1 MASCGGLS
9 HLFLPCSLKTRPGL
23 AKIGKREPA
32 VGVVS
37 AYGAGKQ
44 KWNINTASEASR
56 LHPDKLEIEYEQK
69 IEEIRHVLQTK
80 GEDESSESLVLVDAI
95 QRVGLSSYY
104 EEEIQTLLRKLYVTS
119 CASIYKYYSLR
130 DVSLLFR
137 LLRQHGY
144 YISPDVFNNFKGK
157 EGRFRRNLSQDIR
170 GLMELYEV
178 AQLNFQGEC
187 ILDEAASFSSQLLH
201 EYCLANVDDN
211 LSRMVIRRLRYP
223 YHKTI
228 PRLTRKDF
236 LQDFDGINGWGKTLN
251 ELALMDLRKGQ
262 SVYQGEL
269 AQVSDWWNELG
280 LAQKL
285 KLVRNQPP
293 KWYTWSMS
301 ILIDDFSLSLQRMSL
316 TKSVTFIYLIDDIFD
331 VVGKLDELTI
341 FTEAINKWDYAAV
354 DMLPDY
360 MKMCYRALLDTTN
373 DISHEIYKR
382 HGHNPINSL
391 KTSWASLCNAYLLE
405 AKWFASGVSPTA
417 DMHLE
422 NGKVST
428 GVYVVLVLLFFL
440 LGLGRTNGGTIN
452 LPDISQLLSCVAT
465 IFRLWND
472 LGGANDGN
480 EYGTDGSYIDLYMK
494 DHPGVSVAQARER
507 AVDIIASQWKS
518 LNKESFCLN
527 DFSASS
533 FKRASLNL
541 ARIVPLMYDYDDE
554 QQLPVLDEYVK
565 FTLFNQTT

>member
-1 MASCGGLS
+1 MASCNGMS
-9 HLFLPCSLKTRPGL
+9 HLFLPCSLKTRPGS

-44 KWNINTASEASR
+44 KWNIKAGGVAPTSEACR
-56 LHPDKLEIEYEQK
+56 LHPDKFKIEYEQK
-69 IEEIRHVLQTK
+69 IEEIRQVLQSK

-104 EEEIQTLLRKLYVTS
+104 EEETQTLLRKRYVTS
-119 CASIYKYYSLR
+119 CASTYRYYSLR

-137 LLRQHGY
+137 LLRQHGH

-157 EGRFRRNLSQDIR
+157 DGRFRRNLSQDIR
-170 GLMELYEV
+170 GLMELYEA
-178 AQLNFQGEC
+178 AQLSFQGEY

-201 EYCLANVDDN
+201 EYCLADVDDN
-211 LSRMVIRRLRYP
+211 LSRMVIGRLRYP

-228 PRLTRKDF
+228 ARLTRKDF
-236 LQDFDGINGWGKTLN
+236 LQDVEGINGWGKTLR

-269 AQVSDWWNELG
+269 AQVSKWWNELG

-301 ILIDDFSLSLQRMSL
+301 ILIDDFSR
-316 TKSVTFIYLIDDIFD
+316 
-331 VVGKLDELTI
+331 G
-341 FTEAINKWDYAAV
+341 WDYAAV

-360 MKMCYRALLDTTN
+360 MKMCHRALLETTN
-373 DISHEIYKR
+373 NIGREIYKR
-382 HGHNPINSL
+382 HGHNPIDSL
-391 KTSWASLCNAYLLE
+391 KHSWADLCNAYLVE
-405 AKWFASGVSPTA
+405 AKRQHASG
-417 DMHLE
+417 

-428 GVYVVLVLLFFL
+428 GVYVVLVHLFFL

-452 LPDISQLLSCVAT
+452 LPDISQLLSGVAT
-465 IFRLWND
+465 ILRLCND
-472 LGGANDGN
+472 LGGAKDGN
-480 EYGTDGSYIDLYMK
+480 EDGTDGSYIDLYMK
-494 DHPGVSVAQARER
+494 DHPGLSVARARER
-507 AVDIIASQWKS
+507 AVNIIASQWKS
-518 LNKESFCLN
+518 LNKECFRLN
-527 DFSASS
+527 QYFSASS
-533 FKRASLNL
+533 FIKASLNL
-541 ARIVPLMYDYDDE
+541 ARIVPLMYDYDDD
-554 QQLPVLDEYVK
+554 QRLPVLEEYVK